1 MGRKTFLPYYCRE
14 NVDGNII
21 NSYTITTN
29 NGMDISEPT
38 SIEQYADGRNT
49 LSKWFSEEELTQ
61 WENSH
66 LAPVQFKLLIPP
78 INEGS
83 SRDIPKVIL
92 TYTFGKNINSVT
104 TFYRNVDLSG
114 VYNPVGNTNR
124 YAVRDSESIT
134 LNWDINMVDYKT
146 FKLFDVASG
155 SKMHN
160 VNMFVNKLCKIL
172 F

>member
-1 MGRKTFLPYYCRE
+1 MCIRDRWMVNYTKKPLKLDGSFAYDENNEGDYTNSSGYTLNKKTIDMGRKTFLPYYCRE

-38 SIEQYADGRNT
+38 SIEQYADGGNT
-49 LSKWFSEEELTQ
+49 LSKWFSGEELTQ

-83 SRDIPKVIL
+83 SRAVSYTHL
-92 TYTFGKNINSVT
+92 TLPTKRIV
-104 TFYRNVDLSG
+104 
-114 VYNPVGNTNR
+114 
-124 YAVRDSESIT
+124 
-134 LNWDINMVDYKT
+134 
-146 FKLFDVASG
+146 
-155 SKMHN
+155 
-160 VNMFVNKLCKIL
+160 
-172 F
+172 